1 MVGFLSAENVFERIK
16 KHFDVNSLGRIKMKI
31 NEKVFDYLT
40 AIILIADKENT
51 EGAHAI
57 RTLAI
62 DCHNMLSKATETENE
77 EDKK

>member
-1 MVGFLSAENVFERIK
+1 
-16 KHFDVNSLGRIKMKI
+16 MKI
-31 NEKVFDYLT
+31 NEKIFDYLT

-62 DCHNMLSKATETENE
+62 DCHNMLTKATETENE
-77 EDKK
+77 ENKK